1 MLLLLVQDGRD
12 TGPLGGRQAKAE
24 TLEEF
29 QAGEF
34 YGKRT
39 GEDHVRVCKSV
50 KRETLGLGDHRG
62 PLRQSAERKSW
73 NGKQNKDEAC
83 RQVVWGGGRVKR
95 VVEN

>member
-1 MLLLLVQDGRD
+1 ML
-12 TGPLGGRQAKAE
+12 
-24 TLEEF
+24 
-29 QAGEF
+29 
-34 YGKRT
+34 
-39 GEDHVRVCKSV
+39 
-50 KRETLGLGDHRG
+50 RETLGLGDHRG